1 MSKQTIYDQLIKA
14 GCSPTG
20 ALALMGNW
28 ECESNCEP
36 CRVQGDFTSDRSKSK
51 SYASRV
57 DNGLVSE
64 EEFMYDQKGWG
75 LAQWTFW
82 SRKRDLLNF
91 CRRNS
96 ISIANE
102 EAQVDFALMELQNSY
117 KTLWADLTGCIEE
130 DLYKIT
136 ELVCKKYEQPAF
148 ANVQD
153 RANAAVS
160 IREALKVPAAPE
172 PTPDKDK
179 PETFWPPRMICKGMN
194 GPDVAVWQ
202 AVLKARGY
210 TLSGTAG
217 VFGESTDSATR
228 KFQRDHGLDDD
239 GIAGPLSWAENL
251 KY

>member
-28 ECESNCEP
+28 ECESNNEA
-36 CRVQGDFTSDRSKSK
+36 CRVQGDFQDDRWPSKE
-51 SYASRV
+51 YARKV
-57 DNGLVSE
+57 DNALVTDDW
-64 EEFMYDQKGWG
+64 FYMDGRGWG
-75 LAQWTFW
+75 LAQFTFW
-82 SRKRDLLNF
+82 SRKKDLLQF
-91 CRRNS
+91 CRSRS

-102 EAQVDFALMELQNSY
+102 QAQVDFAVQELKTQY
-117 KTLWADLTGCIEE
+117 KTLWADLCSCIDE
-130 DLYKIT
+130 DLFKMC
-136 ELVCKKYEQPAF
+136 ELVCKQYERPAYN
-148 ANVQD
+148 NVQD

-202 AVLKARGY
+202 SLLKARGY

-228 KFQRDHGLDDD
+228 KFQRDHGLADD